1 MMTSLSVDR
10 SFYEPRFQM
19 VVVSMSVYKMR
30 RAGCPH
36 VDCVT
41 CRSGTSVERDFVE
54 APSQMCWLSACW
66 LCYVS

>member
-1 MMTSLSVDR
+1 MLVVLR
-10 SFYEPRFQM
+10 
-19 VVVSMSVYKMR
+19 VVVGRVWRGTLWRRRPR

-36 VDCVT
+36 VGCVT

>member
-1 MMTSLSVDR
+1 MLVVRMLVVLR
-10 SFYEPRFQM
+10 
-19 VVVSMSVYKMR
+19 VVVGRVWRGTLWRRRPR

-54 APSQMCWLSACW
+54 APSQMCWLSACR